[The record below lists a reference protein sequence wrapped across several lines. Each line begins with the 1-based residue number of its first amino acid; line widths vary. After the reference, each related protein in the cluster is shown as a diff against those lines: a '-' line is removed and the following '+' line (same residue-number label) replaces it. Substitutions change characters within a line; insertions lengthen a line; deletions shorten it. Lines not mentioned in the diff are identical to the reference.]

1 MIHAPVILSTP
12 LSTFP
17 SHSFLSA
24 DTAIRPEGTSHTN
37 AAFNGKKKTEDAVEG
52 EGGGNVNQELLEET
66 EMRSM
71 MWKIE
76 EREQKREK

>member
-1 MIHAPVILSTP
+1 M
-12 LSTFP
+12 
-17 SHSFLSA
+17 
-24 DTAIRPEGTSHTN
+24 E
-37 AAFNGKKKTEDAVEG
+37 KKNEDAVEG
-52 EGGGNVNQELLEET
+52 ERGENEKQELLEET